1 MGIKVKLGLVGVV
14 ALAGILALLLCAP
27 PVFANGRI
35 TPGQSFLTMWT
46 WNPLVI
52 IGTLLVGAWVDRPRA
67 VLSTDLCCYQRRM
80 ISIPIFMQGGR
91 AAALG

>member
-35 TPGQSFLTMWT
+35 TPGTELPDHVDLEPAGHHRHTFGW
-46 WNPLVI
+46 
-52 IGTLLVGAWVDRPRA
+52 GVG
-67 VLSTDLCCYQRRM
+67 
-80 ISIPIFMQGGR
+80 
-91 AAALG
+91 